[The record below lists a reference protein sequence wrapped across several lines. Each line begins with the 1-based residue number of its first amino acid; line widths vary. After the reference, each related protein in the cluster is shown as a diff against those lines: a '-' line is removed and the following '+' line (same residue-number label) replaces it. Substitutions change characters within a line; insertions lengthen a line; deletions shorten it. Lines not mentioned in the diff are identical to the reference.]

1 MKVKKTEKTFIEL
14 NQTEIDAI
22 NNACNI
28 VAEMI
33 KVMRKEYAKGLT
45 DSYDNELHL
54 GNLITTVD
62 SLDELMTLLEDDTLE
77 LF

>member
-54 GNLITTVD
+54 DNLITTVD
-62 SLDELMTLLEDDTLE
+62 SLDELITLLEDDTLE

>member
-1 MKVKKTEKTFIEL
+1 MKVEKTEKTIIQL
-14 NQTEIDAI
+14 DQTEIDAI
-22 NNACNI
+22 NSACNI
-28 VAEMI
+28 VAEII

-54 GNLITTVD
+54 NNLITTVD
-62 SLDELMTLLEDDTLE
+62 SLDDIMTILENDTLE

>member
-22 NNACNI
+22 NDACNV
-28 VAEMI
+28 VAEII
-33 KVMRKEYAKGLT
+33 KAMRKEYAKGLT
-45 DSYDNELHL
+45 DSYNNELHL
-54 GNLITTVD
+54 DNLITTVD
-62 SLDELMTLLEDDTLE
+62 SLDDLMTLLEDDTLE

>member
-45 DSYDNELHL
+45 NPYNNELHL
-54 GNLITTVD
+54 DNLITTVD
-62 SLDELMTLLEDDTLE
+62 SLDELMNLLEDDTLE